1 MASGFND
8 LSLSRSEQ
16 TKLKPLKGFGASA
29 AVGTVVELSTNNQRG
44 DSTIYL
50 EMFNKKGS
58 AGTVTKKTVKN
69 FLKYAKKGLYD
80 NSIFHRSVPGFVLQG
95 GGFTA
100 PVRSAEEGGSID
112 PIDTFKAI
120 KNEPG
125 NLNSRGTLAM
135 AKLGGDPDS
144 ATSQWFFNLEDNVPL
159 DAQNGGFTVFAN
171 VLGQGMN
178 VVDQLA
184 SAEVYNFGGV
194 FSELPLWELNVNGNG
209 STEISPDDFLI
220 VSGIK
225 KIKLRDHPYTI
236 SVESSDESIVEARVS
251 RNRQIKL
258 KAAEDGAGT
267 ARITVE
273 AISLIDGT
281 VDVDSF
287 DVVIGGAP
295 QARALARSSK
305 KRSKVIDVFV
315 DAGSFEEPF
324 YRFLDLNGD
333 EYKNFKINVKKKY
346 RFSRFS
352 GVESHPFFLGDSGF
366 NQKSSDALKI
376 KGDGGF
382 LDGITG
388 SEVLTFQVRKSDRKD
403 FKKEGVL
410 SYFCTSHPSM
420 IGTFS
425 IKGQKGTPVPEPVQE
440 LVTQSDFEDS
450 VVDGPGGYYKMA
462 LDLVDQLPL
471 ISAA

>member
-1 MASGFND
+1 MASAFND

-16 TKLKPLKGFGASA
+16 AKVKPPKGLGASA
-29 AVGTVVELSTNNQRG
+29 AVGTVVELSTNNQLG

-100 PVRSAEEGGSID
+100 PDRSAEEGGSID
-112 PIDTFKAI
+112 PINSFKAI

-135 AKLGGDPDS
+135 AKLGGDPNS
-144 ATSQWFFNLEDNVPL
+144 ATSQWFFNLEENVPL
-159 DAQNGGFTVFAN
+159 DTQNGGFTVFAN

-184 SAEVYNFGGV
+184 SAEVFNFGGV
-194 FSELPLWELNVNGNG
+194 FSELPLWGLDVNDDG
-209 STEISPDDFLI
+209 SAVISPDDFLI
-220 VSGIK
+220 VSGVK
-225 KIKLRDHPYTI
+225 KLKLNDQPYLLN
-236 SVESSDESIVEARVS
+236 VESSDESVVEARVS
-251 RNRQIKL
+251 KNRQIKL
-258 KAAEDGAGT
+258 KAAEDGVGT
-267 ARITVE
+267 AEITVK

-287 DVVIGGAP
+287 NVVIGDAP

-305 KRSKVIDVFV
+305 KRNKVIDVFV

-324 YRFLDLNGD
+324 YRFLNSNGD
-333 EYKNFKINVKKKY
+333 EYKNFKINVKKTY

-352 GVESHPFFLGDSGF
+352 EVESHPFYIGDSGF
-366 NQKSSDALKI
+366 NQESSDALKI

-388 SEVLTFQVRKSDRKD
+388 SEVVTFQVRKSDRKA

-425 IKGQKGTPVPEPVQE
+425 IKGQKITPVPEPVQE
-440 LVTQSDFEDS
+440 LVTETDISDP
-450 VVDGPGGYYKMA
+450 VVDGSGGYYRMA
-462 LDLVDQLPL
+462 LDSVGQLPL
-471 ISAA
+471 I